1 MELSTWQRQHLRG
14 LAHPL
19 RPAVRAFKPKQGEL
33 ELTERL
39 LKEIGRQLDL
49 NELIKVKLQVSKKAV
64 LVGMLPQILD
74 ATGAAWV
81 QTIGHTVVLYK
92 ARAVDPTIVIP
103 KERHPAGESDQGAGE
118 E

>member
-39 LKEIGRQLDL
+39 L
-49 NELIKVKLQVSKKAV
+49 V
-64 LVGMLPQILD
+64 
-74 ATGAAWV
+74 
-81 QTIGHTVVLYK
+81 
-92 ARAVDPTIVIP
+92 
-103 KERHPAGESDQGAGE
+103 
-118 E
+118 

>member
-1 MELSTWQRQHLRG
+1 M
-14 LAHPL
+14 
-19 RPAVRAFKPKQGEL
+19 
-33 ELTERL
+33 
-39 LKEIGRQLDL
+39 
-49 NELIKVKLQVSKKAV
+49 KLQVSKKAV
-64 LVGMLPQILD
+64 LVAMLPQILD

-103 KERHPAGESDQGAGE
+103 KERHPSAAASEDSGE